1 MARLERQPLLPP
13 SDSRLSDDSTIRS
26 YSSIEDSCRQTQKST
41 PLPKKQLAILCIMR
55 FTEPISF
62 TVIFPFINQMIEDLG
77 IASDRTHVGYYAGL
91 IESLFAFA
99 QLCTALYWGRLSDRI
114 GRKPVILTGLLGLAV
129 SVISFGLQSSLTGL
143 IVTRALAGMMN
154 GNIGILRS
162 VIREITDH
170 TNHAELIPK
179 LSIKALGG
187 LLGPLCGGY
196 LARPAEQYPYLFG
209 NIEFLKQYPYF
220 LPGFVAGLFNL
231 GAILLGLFCLEE
243 SLPSKC
249 SGDLSPETRLKL
261 YLESRKS
268 ISPSNSPTNETG
280 PRSITSL
287 LDKKLSGILL
297 SFFMVNLQSA
307 SWNSLVPLFAYTRIS
322 DGGLSLSLD
331 QIGFCLSVNGIGLLV
346 VQLLIFPPLQRRFR
360 PLRLYQYTLPTHA
373 LGFILL
379 PCLSLLV
386 KSHSDPA
393 VSLTGLTATLI
404 LKSPGL
410 ISFVCISIM
419 LNNSAPSSSLG
430 TLNGLA
436 MTCTALSYTI
446 GPILASS
453 LFSYSIHTQFLG
465 GNLVW
470 VVMIMIDTYTCKTLD
485 ASDIIIMLCCIL
497 AYRRG
502 RRLSSKICAVEDD
515 EEET

>member
-13 SDSRLSDDSTIRS
+13 SDAHSSDHYSTRS
-26 YSSIEDSCRQTQKST
+26 YSSIEDSCRQTPKST

-170 TNHAELIPK
+170 TNHAE
-179 LSIKALGG
+179 ALALLPLCYAIGG

-209 NIEFLKQYPYF
+209 NIDFLKQYPYF
-220 LPGFVAGLFNL
+220 LPGFLAGMFNL

-249 SGDLSPETRLKL
+249 SRDLSPENRLKL

-268 ISPSNSPTNETG
+268 ISPPNSTIKETG

-346 VQLLIFPPLQRRFR
+346 VQLLVFPPLQRRFR
-360 PLRLYQYTLPTHA
+360 PLRLYRYTLPTHA

-386 KSHSDPA
+386 KGQSDPA

-453 LFSYSIHTQFLG
+453 LFSYSIHTRFLG

-470 VVMIMIDTYTCKTLD
+470 VVMILISSLCYV
-485 ASDIIIMLCCIL
+485 ASWLINEEEGC
-497 AYRRG
+497 
-502 RRLSSKICAVEDD
+502 SSKICAVEDD
-515 EEET
+515 EE

>member
-1 MARLERQPLLPP
+1 MMARLERQPLLPP
-13 SDSRLSDDSTIRS
+13 SNSHSSDDAPPKT
-26 YSSIEDSCRQTQKST
+26 YSSIEDSCYQIKKPT
-41 PLPKKQLAILCIMR
+41 PLPKKQLAILCVMR

-170 TNHAELIPK
+170 TNHAA
-179 LSIKALGG
+179 ALALLPLCYAIGG
-187 LLGPLCGGY
+187 LVGPLCGGY

-209 NIEFLKQYPYF
+209 NIEFLKRYPYF
-220 LPGFVAGLFNL
+220 LPGFVAGMFNL
-231 GAILLGLFCLEE
+231 GAILLGMFYLEE

-249 SGDLSPETRLKL
+249 SQDLSPEARLKL
-261 YLESRKS
+261 YFESRKS
-268 ISPSNSPTNETG
+268 ISPPNSITNKTG
-280 PRSITSL
+280 PVSITSL
-287 LDKKLSGILL
+287 LDKKLLGILL
-297 SFFMVNLQSA
+297 GFFMVNLQSA
-307 SWNSLVPLFAYTRIS
+307 SWSSLVPLFAYTRIT

-331 QIGFCLSVNGIGLLV
+331 QIGFCLSANGIGLLV
-346 VQLLIFPPLQRRFR
+346 VQLLIFPPLQRRIR
-360 PLRLYQYTLPTHA
+360 PLRLYRYTLPTHA
-373 LGFILL
+373 LGFVLL
-379 PCLSLLV
+379 PFLSLMV
-386 KSHSDPA
+386 KGNSDPA

-410 ISFVCISIM
+410 ISIVCISIM
-419 LNNSAPSSSLG
+419 LNNAAPLSSLG

-436 MTCTALSYTI
+436 MTCTALSYTV

-453 LFSYSIHTQFLG
+453 LFSYSIHTQHFLG

-470 VVMIMIDTYTCKTLD
+470 VVMLLI
-485 ASDIIIMLCCIL
+485 SFLCYVSSWLIEEEEH
-497 AYRRG
+497 
-502 RRLSSKICAVEDD
+502 SPSKIFTVEDD
-515 EEET
+515 EE